1 MFGRFIS
8 SRSTVRQGSA
18 WPRFHLWLGLTSLT
32 RCRSFRF
39 EFRYKRCNPGP
50 RGRSRAL
57 FRIHIRRAPDR
68 PGARLVDFA
77 QVVDQFRPSGAD
89 PGRRRAV
96 QVGNGLL
103 REPNRPTLDSR
114 GVDLVGRV
122 LGSEHRGVV
131 RDRSV
136 EVVGAYEQGRRVMC
150 PVAPRRPRRR
160 PSARPGPYSS
170 RRRSSRVAIASA
182 PTTQTR
188 HQASQSG
195 LGADPE
201 NGLNL

>member
-1 MFGRFIS
+1 MAALPPLARPDVPHPVSVVSVRVQIQALQSGS
-8 SRSTVRQGSA
+8 SRASA
-18 WPRFHLWLGLTSLT
+18 
-32 RCRSFRF
+32 CSF
-39 EFRYKRCNPGP
+39 
-50 RGRSRAL
+50 
-57 FRIHIRRAPDR
+57 RRAPDR
-68 PGARLVDFA
+68 PGARLVDSA